1 MEKRESCYQTVFV
14 SYQRSS
20 TNISIYNMLQFNSD
34 EESNIPSIHSFSS
47 KIFTNS
53 QLGSKEL
60 QPTTQSLEE
69 YETCKVRGS
78 KVCN

>member
-34 EESNIPSIHSFSS
+34 EESNIPSIHSFFL
-47 KIFTNS
+47 KQDFH
-53 QLGSKEL
+53 
-60 QPTTQSLEE
+60 
-69 YETCKVRGS
+69 
-78 KVCN
+78 